1 MSRLSAIS
9 PSAARLLGAGD
20 RLPRIRVHPPG
31 PRSRA
36 LARRLERYEAPGVN
50 TVSRGQAAL
59 AWSAARGANVL
70 DLDGN
75 RFIDLAAGF
84 GAAAIGHTQPR
95 VVAAVRAQAATL
107 MHGFGDVQGHL
118 RRAELAERLC
128 RLAPIDRPQVYFAVT
143 GSEAVE
149 IALKTAVLATG
160 RPGILAF
167 EGAYHGLTLG
177 ALAVTARPEFRRP
190 FAAHLTSHVR
200 RLPFAAPIADI
211 AATLRAHADLACVIV
226 EPILGREG
234 IVVPPP
240 GWLQALAIECRRHQ
254 VLLIADEIFT
264 GCGRTGRMFAV
275 EHETVRPDLLCCGK
289 ALAGGMPLAAVIG
302 RRELMSSWTTPG
314 EALHTGT
321 FVAHPVACAAALAVL
336 DLLHSERL
344 VARAARLGRFLA
356 KRLSVF
362 AGQPGVLAVR
372 GRGSL
377 WAIEMEHAAAAA
389 AACQRALQRGVI
401 LLCGGPRGQ
410 VLQIAPP
417 LVITEIQLG
426 AALDILSLALAEATG
441 K

>member
-1 MSRLSAIS
+1 MTRHAAST

-20 RLPRIRVHPPG
+20 RLPRILVRPPG

-36 LARRLERYEAPGVN
+36 LARRLERCESPGVN
-50 TVSRGQAAL
+50 TVFRGQAAL

-84 GAAAIGHTQPR
+84 GAAAVGHANPQ
-95 VVAAVRAQAATL
+95 VVAAVRAQARVL
-107 MHGFGDVQGHL
+107 LHGFGDVHGQL
-118 RRAELAERLC
+118 PRVALAERLC
-128 RLAPIDRPQVYFAVT
+128 RLAPVDQPQVYFAVT

-149 IALKTAVLATG
+149 IALKTALLATG

-177 ALAVTARPEFRRP
+177 ALAVTARPEFRLP
-190 FAAHLTSHVR
+190 FAAHLTSHVE
-200 RLPFAAPIADI
+200 RLPFASSPEVI
-211 AATLRAHADLACVIV
+211 AATLRAHTDIGCVLV

-234 IVVPPP
+234 IVVPPR
-240 GWLQALAIECRRHQ
+240 GWLRGLAAECRRRR

-275 EHETVRPDLLCCGK
+275 EHERVRPDLLCCGK

-302 RRELMSSWTTPG
+302 RRQLMSFWATSG

-321 FVAHPVACAAALAVL
+321 FVAHPVACTAALAVL
-336 DLLHSERL
+336 DVLRSARL
-344 VARAARLGRFLA
+344 IARATHLGRRLA
-356 KRLSVF
+356 LGLKILAR
-362 AGQPGVLAVR
+362 QPGVLAVR

-377 WAIEMEHAAAAA
+377 WAIEMVDARQANAIT
-389 AACQRALQRGVI
+389 QRALERGVI
-401 LLCGGPRGQ
+401 LLCGGPDGR

-417 LVITEIQLG
+417 MVISDAQLS
-426 AALDILSLALAEATG
+426 AALEILSLALTEVAGE
-441 K
+441 